1 MLVRNSTGE
10 AIRTI
15 YFTSPLVRSL
25 LTSNS
30 YNRMRLISCGVKIFM
45 RQDATRDGT
54 YKCKWRVMSEGL
66 EVLRPFMGQKRI
78 LHATEATL
86 RRLMESLNIKFDE
99 LADDPVLQTKLMG
112 LDPGSCVLQ
121 VEATGDHVG

>member
-45 RQDATRDGT
+45 RQDATRDVAGVVERIGPQR
-54 YKCKWRVMSEGL
+54 WRL
-66 EVLRPFMGQKRI
+66 VLPYPRF
-78 LHATEATL
+78 
-86 RRLMESLNIKFDE
+86 ESLIDVVE
-99 LADDPVLQTKLMG
+99 LVPKT
-112 LDPGSCVLQ
+112 
-121 VEATGDHVG
+121 